1 MSGSGFA
8 TRLAALTR
16 KETRQMLRDRSNLIV
31 GLLLPLVL
39 ILLFGYGLSFDV
51 KDARIAVVMQN
62 NSLPA
67 REAAMGLSGSPYL
80 SPVWVHS
87 MQEAERMM
95 MTGEADA
102 IIRVPH
108 EFLRE
113 LAQGEARVQL
123 ILNGIDFTVA
133 TAIENYVRA
142 ALSVPLQKRDDRA
155 GSKSAD
161 VAQVIA
167 VQRTWFNEPGE
178 STWFLVPGLIVLILT
193 LIGAFLTSLL
203 IAREWERGTLELL
216 FVTPV
221 QPLELVLAKLVPYL
235 IIGGID
241 LLMCLLAARWLF
253 DVPMRGS
260 LAVIIAVSM
269 LYLLVSLSM
278 GLLISAVTRNQFA
291 ASQMA
296 LLVSFLPA
304 LMLSGFVFDLRN
316 VPLAIWVI
324 SQILPATHF
333 MALIKTLFMAGDNW
347 PDTLRGSVILSLY
360 AMLFINGTRRKL
372 RKTLE

>member
-51 KDARIAVVMQN
+51 KDARVALVMQN

-67 REAAMGLSGSPYL
+67 REAAMGLTGSPYL
-80 SPVWVHS
+80 APVWVHS

-95 MTGEADA
+95 MTGEVDA

-133 TAIENYVRA
+133 TAIEGYVRA
-142 ALSVPLQKRDDRA
+142 ALAVPLQKRDDRA
-155 GSKSAD
+155 GNKSAD

-203 IAREWERGTLELL
+203 IAREWERGTLESL

-221 QPLELVLAKLVPYL
+221 EPLELVLSKLVPYL
-235 IIGGID
+235 VIGGID
-241 LLMCLLAARWLF
+241 LVMCLVAARWLF

-360 AMLFINGTRRKL
+360 AVLFINGTRRKL

>member
-51 KDARIAVVMQN
+51 KDARVALVMQN

-67 REAAMGLSGSPYL
+67 REAAMGLTGSPYL
-80 SPVWVHS
+80 APVWVHS

-95 MTGEADA
+95 MTGEVDA

-133 TAIENYVRA
+133 TAIEGYVRA
-142 ALSVPLQKRDDRA
+142 ALAVPLQKRDDRA
-155 GSKSAD
+155 GNKSAD

-203 IAREWERGTLELL
+203 IAREWERGTLESL

-221 QPLELVLAKLVPYL
+221 EPLELVLSKLVPYL
-235 IIGGID
+235 VIGGID
-241 LLMCLLAARWLF
+241 LVMCLVAARWLF

-347 PDTLRGSVILSLY
+347 PDILRGSVILGLY
-360 AMLFINGTRRKL
+360 AVLFINGTRRKL